1 MQTQATLITQ
11 AQTETNDG
19 IIKGVA
25 NSLTRTRSGIT
36 VTQEAG
42 KKVIGKKVPLLLSH
56 DWSSMPIGEA
66 TMTSVDDD
74 GLAYSGSIFESVS
87 NRQQILDGINAGVLS
102 VSIGFGVGEIDE
114 NNNIDD
120 IDLLELSV
128 TPVPADPKATITQ
141 SLEIINQENITMA
154 DNMKDKMK
162 GKMADDMSDHEPSA
176 TPTDDNLLPALNP
189 LYPEGTKITVLA
201 DHMAGMKG
209 ATGVVTHAYLA
220 NIYIIDYQPT
230 DGSSEIKGHRW
241 VTEDEIANQD
251 KPNNSQPDNTDKPD
265 DSQPDNATESV
276 DELVSFVKKLSV
288 SDNMQALRLGKILK
302 KFDK

>member
-1 MQTQATLITQ
+1 MKTQATLITQ
-11 AQTETNDG
+11 AQLETNDG
-19 IIKGVA
+19 KIKGVA

-66 TMTSVDDD
+66 TMTNVDDD
-74 GLAYSGSIFESVS
+74 GLAYSGSIFESVA
-87 NRQQILDGINAGVLS
+87 NRQQILEGINAGVLS

-114 NNNIDD
+114 DNNIDD

-141 SLEIINQENITMA
+141 SLEIIKQENI
-154 DNMKDKMK
+154 
-162 GKMADDMSDHEPSA
+162 KMADQEPVA
-176 TPTDDNLLPALNP
+176 TPTDD
-189 LYPEGTKITVLA
+189 K
-201 DHMAGMKG
+201 
-209 ATGVVTHAYLA
+209 
-220 NIYIIDYQPT
+220 QPT
-230 DGSSEIKGHRW
+230 TQDVLDAIADVKKDLEDFIKSQ
-241 VTEDEIANQD
+241 EPAD
-251 KPNNSQPDNTDKPD
+251 NSDKPD
-265 DSQPDNATESV
+265 DSQPDNAMESV

-302 KFDK
+302 KFDKE

>member
-1 MQTQATLITQ
+1 MKTQATLITQ
-11 AQTETNDG
+11 AQLTNNDG
-19 IIKGVA
+19 KIKGVA

-66 TMTSVDDD
+66 TMTSVDEN

-87 NRQQILDGINAGVLS
+87 NRQQILEGINAGVLS

-141 SLEIINQENITMA
+141 SLEIIKQENI
-154 DNMKDKMK
+154 
-162 GKMADDMSDHEPSA
+162 KMADQAPVA
-176 TPTDDNLLPALNP
+176 TPADD
-189 LYPEGTKITVLA
+189 K
-201 DHMAGMKG
+201 
-209 ATGVVTHAYLA
+209 
-220 NIYIIDYQPT
+220 QPT
-230 DGSSEIKGHRW
+230 IQD
-241 VTEDEIANQD
+241 VLDAIADVKKDLDAFVKSQEPAD
-251 KPNNSQPDNTDKPD
+251 NSDKPD

-276 DELVSFVKKLSV
+276 DELISFVKKLNV

-302 KFDK
+302 KFDKQ

>member
-1 MQTQATLITQ
+1 MKTQATLITQ

-19 IIKGVA
+19 TIKGVA

-42 KKVIGKKVPLLLSH
+42 KKVIGQKVPLLLSH

-66 TMTSVDDD
+66 TMTNVDDN
-74 GLAYSGSIFESVS
+74 GLAYSGSIFESVA

-114 NNNIDD
+114 DNNIDD

-141 SLEIINQENITMA
+141 SLEIIKQESI
-154 DNMKDKMK
+154 
-162 GKMADDMSDHEPSA
+162 KMADQEP
-176 TPTDDNLLPALNP
+176 TPTPSDDKQP
-189 LYPEGTKITVLA
+189 TIQDVL
-201 DHMAGMKG
+201 G
-209 ATGVVTHAYLA
+209 AIAEVKTELA
-220 NIYIIDYQPT
+220 NF
-230 DGSSEIKGHRW
+230 IKSQ
-241 VTEDEIANQD
+241 EPAD
-251 KPNNSQPDNTDKPD
+251 NSDNSD

-276 DELVSFVKKLSV
+276 DELVSFVKKLNV

-302 KFDK
+302 KFDKE